1 MAASV
6 STGEAAS
13 ALRKHKQRAP
23 SNGAVP
29 SASRDAR
36 DPNKRARVASRAGAP
51 SPSQPTQSKPPY
63 PAEERKGRLPATTGD
78 VEDQGGGAYP
88 LHADVTA
95 EIARIAAKNDHLQAS
110 VASLKRK
117 FSLREEETHQLL
129 LGLGALNAVAN
140 ELAAL
145 QKEYQE
151 RSSKN
156 VALIQES
163 LAQISNCSDQVEAL
177 KRSRGLTA
185 TQLTDF
191 RRQCTHEMSRLASR
205 LGELEGSADCRP
217 ETSEAGDEGAS
228 CLAMQVVNE
237 KLEQVQLLKEEVSQ
251 YSAQLTATGVAT
263 AAATAAFTA
272 NVRMPQQT
280 TQRIHVALSQL
291 NSLHA
296 EMFQLKQCLLQE
308 NQSFRQHLEGLVSRQ
323 MTHIR
328 DLQDNETDRI
338 QEEMDEIW
346 SGMCGILK
354 DVHRLKER
362 TKYLVP
368 STARGGSAR
377 FQSGPDDP
385 LPPPNTFGMGSGEQ
399 EEGEW
404 GGNASDSNA
413 KSPGY
418 SLTMASR
425 QCRDVFPHYEHGYD
439 DDCYCPGVWPS
450 RTEARYTHPRQHRSP
465 KSSNSSPRRSDDE
478 NWRIFPP
485 EDAPAAEQQPW
496 QSPHYSSRSSSLSGR
511 LSVYGGTRTA
521 ACGRQDDQSP
531 RVKKAR
537 RRRGDFAVV
546 GGRCRQVL
554 TLLWV

>member
-6 STGEAAS
+6 STSEAAS
-13 ALRKHKQRAP
+13 ALRKHKQRASP
-23 SNGAVP
+23 NCAAP

-51 SPSQPTQSKPPY
+51 SPRQPTKAEPPY
-63 PAEERKGRLPATTGD
+63 PVEELKGRLPTTAGD
-78 VEDQGGGAYP
+78 VEDEGGGTYP

-95 EIARIAAKNDHLQAS
+95 EIASIAAKNDQLQAS

-145 QKEYQE
+145 QREYQE

-177 KRSRGLTA
+177 KRNRGLSA
-185 TQLTDF
+185 TQLTHF
-191 RRQCTHEMSRLASR
+191 RQQCTHEMRHLVSR
-205 LGELEGSADCRP
+205 LGELA
-217 ETSEAGDEGAS
+217 SEAGDEGAS
-228 CLAMQVVNE
+228 CSAMQVVNE
-237 KLEQVQLLKEEVSQ
+237 NREQVQLLKEEVSQ

-263 AAATAAFTA
+263 AAAAAAAAFKA
-272 NVRMPQQT
+272 NVRTPQQT
-280 TQRIHVALSQL
+280 TQRIHVALAQL

-308 NQSFRQHLEGLVSRQ
+308 NQSFRQHLEDLVSRQ
-323 MTHIR
+323 MAHIR
-328 DLQDNETDRI
+328 DLQDNETERI
-338 QEEMDEIW
+338 QEEMDEIR

-368 STARGGSAR
+368 SMARGGSAR
-377 FQSGPDDP
+377 FQSGLNEPP
-385 LPPPNTFGMGSGEQ
+385 PPPNMFGMGSGEQ
-399 EEGEW
+399 EEEERW
-404 GGNASDSNA
+404 DNAPDSIA

-425 QCRDVFPHYEHGYD
+425 QCQDVFPHYEHGYD

-478 NWRIFPP
+478 NWRLFPP

-521 ACGRQDDQSP
+521 ACGRQDDLSP
-531 RVKKAR
+531 RVKEAR